1 VLETPFLSRILFDC
15 SRRRTLNLRDTTSAI
30 VLQSTEGFDGLADCQ
45 PFLAVEPVDA
55 IDPRR
60 LALAPQQ
67 DEQPP
72 VAEAALSRWWRG
84 IVDANRP
91 PEARRFA
98 TIPDRRPDPALVVA
112 LQEVVGLR
120 EVFKAGSPIAVVVRA
135 RPEGI
140 AFLAHSHPC
149 CGDAPLVRLQDF
161 RCDILLGHSSEI
173 VNGPICS
180 VHSASLPAVAA
191 QTPTLAAISLL
202 LEHDPEKVAD
212 FSDKIMRQNKE
223 LEQDE

>member
-1 VLETPFLSRILFDC
+1 VIQLLRSYSRAQKDFH
-15 SRRRTLNLRDTTSAI
+15 
-30 VLQSTEGFDGLADCQ
+30 GLADCQ

-55 IDPRR
+55 VDPRR

-67 DEQPP
+67 DEQSP
-72 VAEAALSRWWRG
+72 VAEATLSRSWRG
-84 IVDANRP
+84 NSRYKSPP

-98 TIPDRRPDPALVVA
+98 TIPDRRPGPALVVA